1 MPNTSCFT
9 PFSESIDGY
18 TLPERFTYPFY
29 YQPHPLCILAAKELQ
44 NHLLTQTDWHHDF
57 GIDSFVEGTNIG
69 KMFGVMVVKNSDGG
83 IGYLSAF
90 SGKLA
95 GENNWPKFVPP
106 IFDMLKVDGFYR
118 LEEANISSINNQ
130 IKTIEQ
136 DEQWLTFKA
145 NYNNLKQQAQTELQ
159 QQKEFVKSSKKDR
172 EIRRSKARQE
182 LSDELFAEL
191 CEQLKQ
197 ESLKTQYDYKHLS
210 KQWQEKLN
218 EAEIEYNNHKNRID
232 QLKQERKKR
241 SAELQQQIFNQYQ
254 FLNIRGE
261 QTNVGDIFAKTPQMV
276 PPSGAGECAAPK
288 LLQYAFLHNMQ
299 PIAIAE
305 FWWGQSPKS
314 EIRKHGN
321 FYPACRGKCKPILGF
336 MLKGMDVDPNPI
348 VKSASL
354 DKEIEIIYEDSE
366 IAIINKPAEFLA
378 VPGKVTDNSVEL
390 LMQKKYPDCTGP
402 FIVHRIDMSTSG
414 IMIITK
420 TKEANKNI
428 QAQFIDRSIKK
439 RYVAVLDGV
448 LPSDKGTIDLPL
460 RADIDDR
467 PRQLVCFDHGKPAKT
482 IYKVISRTETQTKVY
497 FYPVTGRTHQLRVH
511 SAHPMG
517 LNTPIIGD
525 DIYGTK
531 TNRLHLHAQQIEFTH
546 PTTDKKM
553 IFKVDEEF

>member
-1 MPNTSCFT
+1 
-9 PFSESIDGY
+9 
-18 TLPERFTYPFY
+18 
-29 YQPHPLCILAAKELQ
+29 
-44 NHLLTQTDWHHDF
+44 
-57 GIDSFVEGTNIG
+57 
-69 KMFGVMVVKNSDGG
+69 
-83 IGYLSAF
+83 
-90 SGKLA
+90 
-95 GENNWPKFVPP
+95 
-106 IFDMLKVDGFYR
+106 
-118 LEEANISSINNQ
+118 
-130 IKTIEQ
+130 
-136 DEQWLTFKA
+136 
-145 NYNNLKQQAQTELQ
+145 
-159 QQKEFVKSSKKDR
+159 
-172 EIRRSKARQE
+172 
-182 LSDELFAEL
+182 
-191 CEQLKQ
+191 
-197 ESLKTQYDYKHLS
+197 
-210 KQWQEKLN
+210 
-218 EAEIEYNNHKNRID
+218 
-232 QLKQERKKR
+232 
-241 SAELQQQIFNQYQ
+241 
-254 FLNIRGE
+254 
-261 QTNVGDIFAKTPQMV
+261 
-276 PPSGAGECAAPK
+276 
-288 LLQYAFLHNMQ
+288 
-299 PIAIAE
+299 
-305 FWWGQSPKS
+305 
-314 EIRKHGN
+314 
-321 FYPACRGKCKPILGF
+321 
-336 MLKGMDVDPNPI
+336 MDVDPNPI

-378 VPGKVTDNSVEL
+378 VPGKATDNSVEL
-390 LMQKKYPDCTGP
+390 LMQKKYHNCTGP
-402 FIVHRIDMSTSG
+402 FIVHRLDMSTSG

-546 PTTDKKM
+546 PTTGKKM

>member
-69 KMFGVMVVKNSDGG
+69 KMFGVMVVKNSDGE

-136 DEQWLTFKA
+136 DEQWLIFKA
-145 NYNNLKQQAQTELQ
+145 NYNNLKQQAQTKLQ

>member
-69 KMFGVMVVKNSDGG
+69 KMFGVMVVKNSDGE

-145 NYNNLKQQAQTELQ
+145 IYNNLKQQAQTELQ

-254 FLNIRGE
+254 FLNIKGE

-546 PTTDKKM
+546 PTTGKKM

>member
-69 KMFGVMVVKNSDGG
+69 KMFGVMVVKNSDGE

-482 IYKVISRTETQTKVY
+482 IYKVISRTEKQTKVY

-546 PTTDKKM
+546 PTTGKKM

>member
-69 KMFGVMVVKNSDGG
+69 KMFGVMVVKNSDGE

-182 LSDELFAEL
+182 LSAELFAEL

>member
-69 KMFGVMVVKNSDGG
+69 KMFGVMVVKNSDGE

-482 IYKVISRTETQTKVY
+482 IYKVISRTKTQTKVY

-546 PTTDKKM
+546 PTTGKKM

>member
-1 MPNTSCFT
+1 MPNSSCFT

-29 YQPHPLCILAAKELQ
+29 YQPHPLCKLAAKELQ
-44 NHLLTQTDWHHDF
+44 NYLQTQTEWHHDF
-57 GIDSFVEGTNIG
+57 GIDHFVEGTNIG
-69 KMFGVMVVKNSDGG
+69 KMFGVMVVKNSDGE

-95 GENNWPKFVPP
+95 GENNWSGFVPP

-118 LEEANISSINNQ
+118 LEEANISNINTQ
-130 IKTIEQ
+130 IKAIEQ
-136 DEQWLTFKA
+136 DEQWITFKA

-182 LSDELFAEL
+182 LSDDLFAEF

-197 ESLKTQYDYKHLS
+197 ESLKSQYDYKHLS

-218 EAEIEYNNHKNRID
+218 EAEVEYNNHKKRID

-254 FLNIRGE
+254 FLNIKGE

-288 LLQYAFLHNMQ
+288 LLQYAFLNNMQ

-336 MLKGMDVDPNPI
+336 MLKGMDIDPNPI
-348 VKSASL
+348 EKTATL
-354 DKEIEIIYEDSE
+354 EKEIEIIYEDND
-366 IAIINKPAEFLA
+366 IAVINKPAEFLA
-378 VPGKVTDNSVEL
+378 VPGKATDNSVEL
-390 LMQKKYPDCTGP
+390 LMQKKYHNCTGP
-402 FIVHRIDMSTSG
+402 FIVHRLDMSTSG

-428 QAQFIDRSIKK
+428 QSQFIDRTLKK

-448 LPSDKGTIDLPL
+448 LPSDKGTIELPM

-467 PRQLVCFDHGKPAKT
+467 PRQLVCFDYGKPAKT
-482 IYKVISRTETQTKVY
+482 IYKVISRTKTQTKVY

>member
-1 MPNTSCFT
+1 MPNSSCFT

-29 YQPHPLCILAAKELQ
+29 YQPHPLCKLAAKELQ
-44 NHLLTQTDWHHDF
+44 NYLQTQTEWHHDF
-57 GIDSFVEGTNIG
+57 GIDHFVEGTNIG
-69 KMFGVMVVKNSDGG
+69 KMFGVMVVKNSDGE

-95 GENNWPKFVPP
+95 GENNWSGFVPP

-118 LEEANISSINNQ
+118 LEEANISNINTQ
-130 IKTIEQ
+130 IKAIEQ

-182 LSDELFAEL
+182 LSDDLFAEF

-197 ESLKTQYDYKHLS
+197 ESLKSQYDYKHLS

-218 EAEIEYNNHKNRID
+218 EAEVEYNNHKKRID

-254 FLNIRGE
+254 FLNIKGE

-288 LLQYAFLHNMQ
+288 LLQYAFLNNMQ

-348 VKSASL
+348 EKTATL
-354 DKEIEIIYEDSE
+354 EKEIEIIYEDND
-366 IAIINKPAEFLA
+366 IAVINKPAEFLA
-378 VPGKVTDNSVEL
+378 VPGKATDNSVEL
-390 LMQKKYPDCTGP
+390 LMQKKYHNCTGP
-402 FIVHRIDMSTSG
+402 FIVHRLDMSTSG

-428 QAQFIDRSIKK
+428 QSQFINRTIKK

-448 LPSDKGTIDLPL
+448 LPSDKGTIELPM

-482 IYKVISRTETQTKVY
+482 IYKVISRTKTQTKVY

>member
-44 NHLLTQTDWHHDF
+44 NHLQTQTDCHHDF

-69 KMFGVMVVKNSDGG
+69 KMFGVMVVKNSDGE

-546 PTTDKKM
+546 PTTGKKM

>member
-69 KMFGVMVVKNSDGG
+69 KMFGVMVVKNSDGE

-546 PTTDKKM
+546 PTTGKKM

>member
-44 NHLLTQTDWHHDF
+44 NHLQTQTDWHHDF

-69 KMFGVMVVKNSDGG
+69 KMFGVMVVKNSDGE

-136 DEQWLTFKA
+136 DEQWLIFKA

-182 LSDELFAEL
+182 LSDELFTEL

-288 LLQYAFLHNMQ
+288 LLQYAFLNNMQ

-546 PTTDKKM
+546 PTTGKKM

>member
-44 NHLLTQTDWHHDF
+44 NHLQTQTDWHHDF

-69 KMFGVMVVKNSDGG
+69 KMFGVMVVKNSDGE

-336 MLKGMDVDPNPI
+336 MLKGMDIDPNPI
-348 VKSASL
+348 EKTATL
-354 DKEIEIIYEDSE
+354 EKEIEIIYEDND
-366 IAIINKPAEFLA
+366 IAVINKPAEFLA
-378 VPGKVTDNSVEL
+378 VPGKATDNSVEL
-390 LMQKKYPDCTGP
+390 LMQKKYHNCTGP
-402 FIVHRIDMSTSG
+402 FIVHRLDMSTSG

-546 PTTDKKM
+546 PTTGKKM